1 MRFLFHA
8 GNIVP
13 IDAQT
18 LSTRPLGGTET
29 GVIAVATSLA
39 VRGHEVVVLTS
50 HKEPSSDKVR
60 YINSISLSEEF
71 DCFITVQSWTSLLE
85 PFKAK
90 KKYYWT
96 GDGPEQL
103 VNIGFGDPRIKV
115 DKVFCVSEWQKNIL
129 SITSGFPLEKIS
141 VIGNGVFLDRFKGEE
156 VRNKN
161 RLIFASSPNRGLPLA
176 LGLFHELWKK
186 NQALEFHVFSGFDVY
201 ARDGAFRGQLAD
213 DFERLKKRAASLPNV
228 FIRGNISQG
237 ALARE
242 FKKSALLFYPNSF
255 VETSCIVALEALA
268 AGCPVLATKEGGLPE
283 TVKEAGILI
292 DPPVATT
299 EYNIKF
305 LEAAEKILKDDALWN
320 KLSKSAKAK
329 PWEEVTDSLLNS
341 L

>member
-1 MRFLFHA
+1 MRFIFHA
-8 GNIVP
+8 GSIVP

-18 LSTRPLGGTET
+18 LATRPLGGTET
-29 GVIAVATSLA
+29 GVIAVASCLA
-39 VRGHEVVVLTS
+39 ENGHEVVVLTS
-50 HKEPSSDKVR
+50 HKEPASDRVK

-71 DCFITVQSWTSLLE
+71 DYFITVQSWTPLLD

-90 KKYYWT
+90 KKYFWT

-115 DKVFCVSEWQKNIL
+115 DKVLCVSEWQKNIL
-129 SITSGFPLEKIS
+129 STTSGFPSEKIS

-156 VRNKN
+156 LRDKN

-186 NQALEFHVFSGFDVY
+186 NQKLEFHVFSGFDVY
-201 ARDGAFRGQLAD
+201 ARDGGFKGQLAD

-237 ALARE
+237 SLARE

-268 AGCPVLATKEGGLPE
+268 ARCPVLATKEGGLPE
-283 TVKEAGILI
+283 TVGEAGILI
-292 DPPVATT
+292 EPPVGTT
-299 EYNIKF
+299 EYNGKF
-305 LEAAEKILKDDALWN
+305 LEAAERILKDDELWN
-320 KLSKSAKAK
+320 KLSNKAKAE
-329 PWEEVTDSLLNS
+329 PWEAVTERLLSSL
-341 L
+341 